1 MDLFNGP
8 VGSNQVHDFSPG
20 IPPSGLFW
28 TQPINQDDVEVH
40 LGKGVAT
47 VRVRNLPEEDAH
59 TLFNALEGV
68 GSRVPSTVSFDM
80 TWTGSTP
87 LTEVTNQAE
96 GFTGSFMYSTVAIQW
111 SASQAGFNFVSD
123 PAATSVYGVM
133 GRERNGIFFGG

>member
-20 IPPSGLFW
+20 IPASGLFW
-28 TQPINQDDVEVH
+28 TQAIDQDDVEVH
-40 LGKGVAT
+40 LGDGVGK
-47 VRVRNLPEEDAH
+47 VSVRNLAEEDAQN
-59 TLFNALEGV
+59 LFNALEGV

-96 GFTGSFMYSTVAIQW
+96 GFTGSFMYSAVAIRW

-123 PAATSVYGVM
+123 PTAVTSVY
-133 GRERNGIFFGG
+133 